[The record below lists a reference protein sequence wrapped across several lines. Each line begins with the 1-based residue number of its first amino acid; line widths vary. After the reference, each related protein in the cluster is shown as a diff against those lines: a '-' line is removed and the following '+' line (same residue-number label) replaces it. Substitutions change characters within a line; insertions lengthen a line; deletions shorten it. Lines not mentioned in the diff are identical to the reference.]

1 MKQEGIAPRI
11 YLGDI
16 EYWVIENEKNIEERS
31 KQNGLGN

>member
-16 EYWVIENEKNIEERS
+16 EYWVIENEKIEERS